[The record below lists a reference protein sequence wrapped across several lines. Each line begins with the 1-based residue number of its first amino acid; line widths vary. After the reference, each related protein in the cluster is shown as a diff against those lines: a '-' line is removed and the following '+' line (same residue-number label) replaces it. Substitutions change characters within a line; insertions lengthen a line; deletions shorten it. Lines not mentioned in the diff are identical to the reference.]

1 VELRRWH
8 VIIAPMHICCLTAD
22 RLTQMPDGTVELW
35 RGNQRIGYF
44 KEYMGWFEQFV
55 EEVKPE
61 KATVLSLVPSGSQ
74 SDPPLPSPPSKEG
87 A

>member
-22 RLTQMPDGTVELW
+22 RLTQMPDGAVELW
-35 RGNQRIGYF
+35 RGEQRIGFF

-55 EEVKPE
+55 EEPKSPE
-61 KATVLSLVPSGSQ
+61 RAQVLTLVPGGASA
-74 SDPPLPSPPSKEG
+74 DPPPPEAS
-87 A
+87 